1 MKTDNK
7 AKTKRTSAEKLAALI
22 EQREKLITA
31 KNGNNEKGKEIDSK
45 LSTVNEK
52 IHNYEMDRLYKVCRK
67 RKIELSDVISF
78 LENLPEAVSL
88 AEAAEIILKG
98 KTANIEPPKIEK

>member
-7 AKTKRTSAEKLAALI
+7 AKTKRASAEKLAALI

-45 LSTVNEK
+45 LLAVNEK
-52 IHNYEMDRLYKVCRK
+52 IRNYEMDRLYKICRK
-67 RKIELSDVISF
+67 RKNELSDVISF
-78 LENLPEAVSL
+78 LESLPENVKL
-88 AEAAEIILKG
+88 TEAAETLSKQNSINAESLK
-98 KTANIEPPKIEK
+98 TEH

>member
-1 MKTDNK
+1 MKTEK
-7 AKTKRTSAEKLAALI
+7 QTKTKRTSTEKLAALI

-52 IHNYEMDRLYKVCRK
+52 IRNYEMDRLDIFGGYRF
-67 RKIELSDVISF
+67 S
-78 LENLPEAVSL
+78 
-88 AEAAEIILKG
+88 
-98 KTANIEPPKIEK
+98 

>member
-1 MKTDNK
+1 MKTNNK
-7 AKTKRTSAEKLAALI
+7 AKAKRTSAEKLAALI

-52 IHNYEMDRLYKVCRK
+52 IRNYEMDRLYKVCRK
-67 RKIELSDVISF
+67 RKIELSDIISF
-78 LENLPEAVSL
+78 LENLHETVSL
-88 AEAAEIILKG
+88 TEAAETLLKQNLNN
-98 KTANIEPPKIEK
+98 AVPPKIEN